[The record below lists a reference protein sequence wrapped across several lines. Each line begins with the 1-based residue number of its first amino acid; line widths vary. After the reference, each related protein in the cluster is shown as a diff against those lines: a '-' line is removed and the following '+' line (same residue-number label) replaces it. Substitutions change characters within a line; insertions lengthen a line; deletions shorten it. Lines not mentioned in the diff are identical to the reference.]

1 MENSRE
7 FEALRDILVK
17 VLGVY
22 ENEVTLDASLKDDLA
37 ADSLDLYQVFLAIED
52 EFEIPADEEALN
64 RIVTVRD
71 AINYIIAG
79 RK

>member
-22 ENEVTLDASLKDDLA
+22 ENEVTLDASFKDDLA

-64 RIVTVRD
+64 KIVTVRD